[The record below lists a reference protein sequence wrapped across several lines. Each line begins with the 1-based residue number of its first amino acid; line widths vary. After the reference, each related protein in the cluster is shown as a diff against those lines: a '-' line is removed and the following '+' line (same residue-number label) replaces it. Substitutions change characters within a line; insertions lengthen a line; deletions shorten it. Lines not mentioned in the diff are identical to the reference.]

1 MSITSFVSKI
11 FGNKAQRDMSE
22 VQPIVEK
29 IKAKYDEFGSLTADD
44 LRTKIHEIRQMLQ
57 DNVAQDKEEI
67 KNLRATIEETEIDKR
82 EKIYSQ
88 IDALEKKILDK
99 YEHKLDE
106 VLPEVFAIMKHTAR
120 FFKENETIE
129 VKATDFDRSLSIAC
143 SGMYAC
149 DRKENKYFCISRL
162 WYCLMIYYGRKVRV
176 LFSIEYTSVG
186 AAYNVYEATLAPV
199 V

>member
-29 IKAKYDEFGSLTADD
+29 IKAKYDEFSSLTADD

-57 DNVAQDKEEI
+57 DDVAQDKEEI

-88 IDALEKKILDK
+88 INALEKKILDK
-99 YEHKLDE
+99 YEH
-106 VLPEVFAIMKHTAR
+106 I
-120 FFKENETIE
+120 
-129 VKATDFDRSLSIAC
+129 
-143 SGMYAC
+143 
-149 DRKENKYFCISRL
+149 
-162 WYCLMIYYGRKVRV
+162 
-176 LFSIEYTSVG
+176 
-186 AAYNVYEATLAPV
+186 
-199 V
+199 

>member
-57 DNVAQDKEEI
+57 DDVAQDKEEI
-67 KNLRATIEETEIDKR
+67 KKLRATIEETEIDKR

-106 VLPEVFAIMKHTAR
+106 VLPEVFAVMKHTAR

-129 VKATDFDRSLSIAC
+129 VKATDFDRSLSIDHDFVEIDGDKA
-143 SGMYAC
+143 
-149 DRKENKYFCISRL
+149 
-162 WYCLMIYYGRKVRV
+162 IYKNRWLAGGNELVWDMVHYDVQLFGGVV
-176 LFSIEYTSVG
+176 LH
-186 AAYNVYEATLAPV
+186 
-199 V
+199 

>member
-11 FGNKAQRDMSE
+11 FGNKAQRDMGE

-29 IKAKYDEFGSLTADD
+29 IKAKYDEFSSLTADD

-57 DNVAQDKEEI
+57 DDVAHDKEEI

-129 VKATDFDRSLSIAC
+129 VQATDFDRSLSIDHDFVEIDGDKA
-143 SGMYAC
+143 
-149 DRKENKYFCISRL
+149 
-162 WYCLMIYYGRKVRV
+162 IYKNRWVAGGNEIVWDMVHYNY
-176 LFSIEYTSVG
+176 S
-186 AAYNVYEATLAPV
+186 AA
-199 V
+199 